1 MGAPSILRSIFSV
14 YSKSLKSRPI
24 ATQIA
29 SSALLWGAGDYLA
42 QKIEKH
48 PFQARRCAMM
58 SSYGGLFNGVV
69 GHAWYIAL
77 DKGMKRVAVPGTAA
91 FVGGK
96 VLADTV
102 IFGPFHVAAFFT
114 IITLVEGGT
123 LKDVKRKIDTDLVP
137 ALAAEV
143 AIWPIIQA
151 VNFWKVPVEYQLL
164 VVNGFTVIDAAFMSW
179 VQHNSFR
186 EKIEAYLKKKKL
198 VADSAL

>member
-1 MGAPSILRSIFSV
+1 MA
-14 YSKSLKSRPI
+14 
-24 ATQIA
+24 
-29 SSALLWGAGDYLA
+29 
-42 QKIEKH
+42 
-48 PFQARRCAMM
+48 
-58 SSYGGLFNGVV
+58 SYGGLFNGVV

-77 DKGMKRVAVPGTAA
+77 DKGMKRVAVPGTVG

-123 LKDVKRKIDTDLVP
+123 LKDVKKKIDTDLVP

-143 AIWPIIQA
+143 AIWPVIQA

-179 VQHNSFR
+179 VQHNAFR
-186 EKIEAYLKKKKL
+186 EKIEAYLKKKKIL
-198 VADSAL
+198 AGTARPPS

>member
-1 MGAPSILRSIFSV
+1 M
-14 YSKSLKSRPI
+14 
-24 ATQIA
+24 
-29 SSALLWGAGDYLA
+29 
-42 QKIEKH
+42 
-48 PFQARRCAMM
+48 
-58 SSYGGLFNGVV
+58 
-69 GHAWYIAL
+69 
-77 DKGMKRVAVPGTAA
+77 PGTAA

-123 LKDVKRKIDTDLVP
+123 LHDVKKKVEADLVP

-179 VQHNSFR
+179 VQHNEFR
-186 EKIEAYLKKKKL
+186 HKIEAYLKKKKL
-198 VADSAL
+198 VADSAI